1 MEKIQKILAP
11 TDLSLTSRVGVEHAL
26 KLGRIF
32 QAEVLVYHVVS
43 PDDLIQGYRR
53 MSGGK
58 VEYAA
63 PSDFQPLRVGHEAL
77 SRFLNTHFASLLEDI
92 KGEFRPDPVN
102 VPDRILDP
110 LFRRNVNTR
119 YAWHNVSP

>member
-1 MEKIQKILAP
+1 MEKIQKILAS

-53 MSGGK
+53 MSGGTT
-58 VEYAA
+58 EYAA

-77 SRFLNTHFASLLEDI
+77 SRFLNTHCSSNRLSGASNNA
-92 KGEFRPDPVN
+92 GE
-102 VPDRILDP
+102 
-110 LFRRNVNTR
+110 
-119 YAWHNVSP
+119 